1 MNKTEEANHEK
12 HYMLIV
18 LAVIIG
24 VFGVYFRF
32 MAPENTWHVSF
43 YNWIANIFLILGVAL
58 ALKAIFAILK

>member
-1 MNKTEEANHEK
+1 MNKTEEANDEK

-24 VFGVYFRF
+24 IAGVYLRF
-32 MAPENTWHVSF
+32 VNDTHLYS
-43 YNWIANIFLILGVAL
+43 WIANILLILGVAL